1 MHRGELS
8 RAVHQKVLDKS
19 TDFPQVLVL
28 DAGRFAAYT
37 ARMID
42 TPDDALQRKLAF
54 EALHNFRDFG
64 GYAAGGRSMATGR
77 FFRSANHALASDSDL
92 DRLARMNIGAVI
104 DLRRP
109 EERVRQPSR
118 RWAGFAA
125 RVIENDD
132 PGEGQQSWTEFMAG
146 WDMTRESFRAY
157 ILRYYEE
164 APHLPRLV
172 DLYTRYFEAL
182 AEADGAVV
190 VHCAAGK
197 DRTGLVV
204 ALTHELAGVHR
215 DDIVADY
222 LLTNDS
228 ERFAVFGAQWA
239 ETIRQERGVG
249 PTLEVMQYVM
259 GVQAEYLE
267 RSFAVI
273 KAQSG
278 GVERYLRDV
287 LGVDAAKR
295 AAIERRLFE

>member
-1 MHRGELS
+1 
-8 RAVHQKVLDKS
+8 
-19 TDFPQVLVL
+19 
-28 DAGRFAAYT
+28 
-37 ARMID
+37 MID

-64 GYAAGGRSMATGR
+64 GYSAGGRSMATGR
-77 FFRSANHALASDSDL
+77 FFRSANHALASDADL

-109 EERVRQPSR
+109 EERMRQPSR

-172 DLYTRYFEAL
+172 DLYTRYFETL
-182 AEADGAVV
+182 AATDGAVV

-197 DRTGLVV
+197 DRTGLIV

-249 PTLEVMQYVM
+249 PTLDVMQYIM

-273 KAQSG
+273 EQQSG

-287 LGVDAAKR
+287 LGVDARKR
-295 AAIERRLFE
+295 GKIEERLFG